1 MSFDSLDLDTRLK
14 ENLKT
19 MNFVQMTPVQEES
32 LPHIIS
38 GKDLIV
44 QAKTGSGKT
53 VAFGLGVI
61 NALDVKNTR
70 VQTLILCPTR
80 ELSEQVASE
89 LRTLCRSIPHIK
101 ILTITGGK
109 SEYHQERSLAHGAHI
124 VVGTPGRVRKLLR
137 RRILE
142 LKQVHSL
149 VLDEADR
156 MLEMGF
162 EEDLDTITNFV
173 PDERQTLLFSATFP
187 DNIRELADKVLL
199 PEAVEIHVADKSSDD
214 TAHIS
219 ETFYSLA
226 SHKDK
231 TKSLI
236 RVLGKFQPERF
247 IVFCKTKRITDDL
260 ANALEKEGME
270 VESIHG
276 DLEQRDRDL
285 TLVMFSNKSLSGLIA
300 TDVAARG
307 IDIKGLDM
315 VINYD
320 LPTDPEVYVHR
331 IGRTGRAGESGASV
345 SFMVPQELELVERI
359 GEYQNKVHP
368 FVELDDSEEP
378 QKYNLMPEMATLY
391 ISGGKRDKLRP
402 GDIVGAIVG
411 ESGID
416 FSHIGDIH
424 VGPITTYVAITRD
437 MAKSVCQSLRNG
449 KIKNRKFK
457 VGVVD

>member
-1 MSFDSLDLDTRLK
+1 MSFASLDLDSRLK
-14 ENLKT
+14 ENLET
-19 MNFVQMTPVQEES
+19 MNFTQMTPVQEEA
-32 LPHIIS
+32 LPHILK

-61 NALDVKNTR
+61 HALDVKNTR

-80 ELSEQVASE
+80 ELSEQVATE
-89 LRTLCRSIPHIK
+89 LRTLCRTIPHIK
-101 ILTITGGK
+101 VLTITGGR
-109 SEYHQERSLAHGAHI
+109 SEYHQERSLGHGAHI

-142 LKQVHSL
+142 LNHVKSF

-187 DNIRELADKVLL
+187 ENIRDLADKVLRKDATQIL
-199 PEAVEIHVADKSSDD
+199 VDDKED
-214 TAHIS
+214 TSHIS

-236 RVLGKFQPERF
+236 QVLGEHRPERF
-247 IVFCKTKRITDDL
+247 IVFCKTKRIADDL
-260 ANALEKEGME
+260 ANALEKEGLE

-285 TLVMFSNKSLSGLIA
+285 TLTMFSNKSLSGLVA

-307 IDIKGLDM
+307 IDIKSLDM

-331 IGRTGRAGESGASV
+331 IGRTGRAGEQGISV

-359 GEYQNKVHP
+359 GDYQRKRHD
-368 FVELDDSEEP
+368 FHELSEEEDIP
-378 QKYNLMPEMATLY
+378 KYNQMPSMATLY

-416 FSHIGDIH
+416 STHIGDIS
-424 VGPITTYVAITRD
+424 VGPITTYVALKRD
-437 MAKSVCQSLRNG
+437 LAQQVCDSLRQG

-457 VGVVD
+457 IGLIK

>member
-1 MSFDSLDLDTRLK
+1 MSFDSLDLDPRLK
-14 ENLKT
+14 ENLVS
-19 MNFVQMTPVQEES
+19 MNFTEMTAVQKEA
-32 LPHIIS
+32 LPHILK
-38 GKDLIV
+38 GEDLIA

-70 VQTLILCPTR
+70 VQTLIICPTR
-80 ELSEQVASE
+80 ELSEQVATE
-89 LRTLCRSIPHIK
+89 LRTLCRTIPHVK
-101 ILTITGGK
+101 VLTITGGR
-109 SEYHQERSLAHGAHI
+109 SEYHQERSLSHGAHI

-137 RRILE
+137 RRILD
-142 LKQVHSL
+142 LHQVKTF

-156 MLEMGF
+156 MLDMGF

-173 PDERQTLLFSATFP
+173 PEKRQTLLFSATFP
-187 DNIRELADKVLL
+187 ENISVLSERVLKAQAKHVKVS
-199 PEAVEIHVADKSSDD
+199 EGKEVS
-214 TAHIS
+214 HIS
-219 ETFYSLA
+219 ETFYSLG

-236 RVLGKFQPERF
+236 QVLGETKPERF
-247 IVFCKTKRITDDL
+247 IVFCKTKRIADDL
-260 ANALEKEGME
+260 ANALEKVGLE

-285 TLVMFSNKSLSGLIA
+285 TLAMFSNKSLSGLIA

-307 IDIKGLDM
+307 IDIKSLDM

-331 IGRTGRAGESGASV
+331 IGRTGRAGENGVSV

-359 GEYQNKVHP
+359 GEYQSKVHS
-368 FVELDDSEEP
+368 FVELTLKDDVP
-378 QKYNLMPEMATLY
+378 KYDRMPAMATLY
-391 ISGGKRDKLRP
+391 VSGGKRDKLRP
-402 GDIVGAIVG
+402 GDLVGAIVG
-411 ESGID
+411 ESGIE
-416 FSHIGDIH
+416 SSEIGDIQ
-424 VGPITTYVAITRD
+424 VGPITTYVAIKREL
-437 MAKSVCQSLRNG
+437 AKLVCESLRQG

-457 VGVVD
+457 VGLI